1 MCLALC
7 AVTSHIVAEGGLQ
20 VKWKCVIRIL
30 IYKTKETKTTT
41 MIILKNKIQFSNMHP
56 LLIIGFYKGE
66 GINSAH
72 LHIWSKSVKSSF
84 TDLQISSYLEV
95 MLNCC

>member
-20 VKWKCVIRIL
+20 VKWKCVIRIF

-41 MIILKNKIQFSNMHP
+41 MIFLKNRKPAKSNFP
-56 LLIIGFYKGE
+56 TCTRFYKGE

-72 LHIWSKSVKSSF
+72 LHIWTKSVKSSF
-84 TDLQISSYLEV
+84 IDLQISSYLEV
-95 MLNCC
+95 MLNGC